1 VVKVRKAITKIKRFE
16 VYLVNLDPTVGHEI
30 KKSRPCIIISPND
43 MNVLKTVIV
52 GPMTTVI
59 RNFPFRVNIDFEKKK
74 AQVALDQ
81 LRSVDKIRLIK
92 KLGVIENPTASEIS
106 KTLVQIFSY

>member
-1 VVKVRKAITKIKRFE
+1 MT
-16 VYLVNLDPTVGHEI
+16 T
-30 KKSRPCIIISPND
+30 III
-43 MNVLKTVIV
+43 

-59 RNFPFRVNIDFEKKK
+59 RNFPFRVNIDFDKKK

-92 KLGVIENPTASEIS
+92 KLGVIEKHSANEIS